1 MTTFMLN
8 MMTHL
13 LQERQ
18 GDFETAIDRRAVQRR
33 SPLAMGP
40 PNWWPI
46 WFEVLPWFTHD
57 LPSGNLT

>member
-40 PNWWPI
+40 PIDGP
-46 WFEVLPWFTHD
+46 FGLRFCHD
-57 LPSGNLT
+57 LPMIYPLVI